1 MSCTKG
7 TYIRSLIY
15 DIGEKIDTG
24 AHVQELRRVSIGN
37 IDTFSMVSIE
47 ELEQAFNNESYKGLE
62 KYRKSAKDIMRHL
75 PYIYISN
82 NELLSLKQGKL
93 LSNKLITDNI
103 LSFTTNQKIR
113 LFLENK
119 NNFVGVGLI
128 NADRKI
134 IPQIVI

>member
-1 MSCTKG
+1 
-7 TYIRSLIY
+7 
-15 DIGEKIDTG
+15 
-24 AHVQELRRVSIGN
+24 
-37 IDTFSMVSIE
+37 
-47 ELEQAFNNESYKGLE
+47 
-62 KYRKSAKDIMRHL
+62 MRHL